1 MQQLQ
6 LCSRMRSTPVSS
18 GHGTAWGGRM
28 HPHHHPATAVSSPGS
43 LQHPA
48 LHRRPI
54 CIQGQLPKP
63 QSCTVTI
70 TQFCCGSLSA
80 GSSRAQP
87 QHTAAPAPSAPAPE
101 GFPGTA
107 ALAQHQTA
115 HSPSAEIPALL
126 PSELSQPTGRIPTLI
141 STGTK
146 AE

>member
-48 LHRRPI
+48 QHRRPI

-80 GSSRAQP
+80 GSSRTQP
-87 QHTAAPAPSAPAPE
+87 QHTAAPAPSAPASE

-107 ALAQHQTA
+107 ALAQLPWHSTKLHIPPQLRYQHCCHLSC
-115 HSPSAEIPALL
+115 HSPRGGFPH
-126 PSELSQPTGRIPTLI
+126 
-141 STGTK
+141 
-146 AE
+146 